1 MSTATTHV
9 TPTFLSKA
17 YIEASIMKF
26 SVARYDWMVNDGIL
40 TPEDR
45 VELLENY
52 VVLKLP
58 HDPAH
63 NGTVLRISKRLA
75 RRLPPG
81 WDIRC
86 QSAVVFSDSQPEP
99 DLAVV
104 PEDKDDY
111 TTRHPSATAV
121 RLLIE
126 VANTSLLRDQQD
138 KARIYARGNVACYW
152 IVNLDD
158 RRVEVHTQPSGPCDA
173 PAYAS
178 VVNYAATD
186 SEPLVLDGV
195 AVATV
200 PVADLLP

>member
-1 MSTATTHV
+1 MSTATTQI
-9 TPTFLSKA
+9 TPTFLND
-17 YIEASIMKF
+17 ASIAKF
-26 SVARYDWMVNDGIL
+26 SVARYDRMIEAGVF
-40 TPEDR
+40 TPDDK

-52 VVLKLP
+52 VVLKMPRNPP
-58 HDPAH
+58 HD
-63 NGTVLRISKRLA
+63 GTINLIQDALA
-75 RRLPPG
+75 DTVAGWTVRVQSTVALP
-81 WDIRC
+81 
-86 QSAVVFSDSQPEP
+86 DSRPEP
-99 DLAVV
+99 DLAVCRGRAR
-104 PEDKDDY
+104 DY
-111 TTRHPSATAV
+111 VTRHPVPADV
-121 RLLIE
+121 GLIVE

-178 VVNYAATD
+178 ITHYAATD
-186 SEPLVLDGV
+186 SVPLVLDGV